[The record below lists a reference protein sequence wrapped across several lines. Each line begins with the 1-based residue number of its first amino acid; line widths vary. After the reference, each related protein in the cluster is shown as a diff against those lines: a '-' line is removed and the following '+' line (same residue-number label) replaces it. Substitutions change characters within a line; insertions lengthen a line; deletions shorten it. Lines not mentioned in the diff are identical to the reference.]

1 MSSHYNPGSL
11 SLSGVGSV
19 EGDHTLVPPTH
30 NPQAKHGLQGGVS
43 ELWSA
48 TSSSIAN
55 RPEGSE
61 PMKMDSTCCGS
72 LNSSST
78 SAVPGLLCTLPGH
91 DGDNGLASGYID
103 STTPSQS
110 IKDLTAHL
118 ILQTSAPLKS
128 DTGSPVVANHS
139 YSNHAA
145 DWTAAHDS
153 SNGCGSINPHSDS
166 DKLSDQAIQT
176 LESKTCS
183 SRPAVLPIKK
193 RKLKIP
199 HDLPIKRNKVD
210 YGARLA
216 ISDIIDPTVLADSIS
231 SQYETDARIPSPG
244 CDTMPLSLTQGLRR
258 YNSDPPK
265 NTRCRK
271 STARTSFQSKHL
283 SLSYTRRSMRVNTVR
298 SIGKADQV
306 NDPPRRTY
314 AIPEIPPWEER
325 KISSSSQHGIYT
337 ITTPITS
344 ATNSFNQSTST
355 DSIPDPIIMSDS
367 SDGNESDSD
376 ESEAPENK
384 TSKSIRTAMKMV
396 KWAMTHNVWLST
408 TFEVEC
414 ILGWGGCGVVL
425 GATRRSNNEEVAI
438 KIIYRQLSIA
448 CTPDGLPKEIS
459 LHQFLEHPNI
469 VESIEHSSDDRA
481 YYLVMERFGVR
492 WNNHTGGA
500 SITITAIDATSQ
512 DVSNDLASVHETV
525 VHHPHRPTHE
535 RRRYLRRADQISTQ
549 RPSMLGAFRKQQ
561 AHVSKKVIPES
572 SKKLYFTKNSG
583 TTLADY
589 CDRTPK
595 IPEPLAKTFF
605 LDIAGAVNYIHS
617 QGVVHGDI
625 KEENILVGVEAETL
639 KRVLKLC
646 DFGYSRKGIPGSAP
660 MKIYGTREFCPPE
673 LVDNMS
679 KYMQRKK
686 TKHGVVGYAQDVWAL
701 GLLLYSMIHGILPME
716 TDSLLDKSLDITGC
730 TYYPTQYDQSVS
742 PTMPRCFAKDADD
755 RP

>member
-1 MSSHYNPGSL
+1 
-11 SLSGVGSV
+11 
-19 EGDHTLVPPTH
+19 
-30 NPQAKHGLQGGVS
+30 
-43 ELWSA
+43 
-48 TSSSIAN
+48 
-55 RPEGSE
+55 
-61 PMKMDSTCCGS
+61 
-72 LNSSST
+72 
-78 SAVPGLLCTLPGH
+78 
-91 DGDNGLASGYID
+91 
-103 STTPSQS
+103 
-110 IKDLTAHL
+110 
-118 ILQTSAPLKS
+118 
-128 DTGSPVVANHS
+128 
-139 YSNHAA
+139 
-145 DWTAAHDS
+145 
-153 SNGCGSINPHSDS
+153 
-166 DKLSDQAIQT
+166 
-176 LESKTCS
+176 
-183 SRPAVLPIKK
+183 
-193 RKLKIP
+193 
-199 HDLPIKRNKVD
+199 
-210 YGARLA
+210 
-216 ISDIIDPTVLADSIS
+216 
-231 SQYETDARIPSPG
+231 
-244 CDTMPLSLTQGLRR
+244 
-258 YNSDPPK
+258 
-265 NTRCRK
+265 
-271 STARTSFQSKHL
+271 
-283 SLSYTRRSMRVNTVR
+283 
-298 SIGKADQV
+298 
-306 NDPPRRTY
+306 
-314 AIPEIPPWEER
+314 
-325 KISSSSQHGIYT
+325 
-337 ITTPITS
+337 
-344 ATNSFNQSTST
+344 
-355 DSIPDPIIMSDS
+355 
-367 SDGNESDSD
+367 
-376 ESEAPENK
+376 
-384 TSKSIRTAMKMV
+384 MKMV

-408 TFEVEC
+408 TFEVQC

-469 VESIEHSSDDRA
+469 VESIEHSSDDHA

-500 SITITAIDATSQ
+500 SITITAIDPTLQ
-512 DVSNDLASVHETV
+512 DVSNDLASVHNTV

-673 LVDNMS
+673 LVDNMI

-701 GLLLYSMIHGILPME
+701 GLVL
-716 TDSLLDKSLDITGC
+716 
-730 TYYPTQYDQSVS
+730 
-742 PTMPRCFAKDADD
+742 MPRYFEKDADD
-755 RP
+755 RS